1 MSLRTIAARITDK
14 PVILTDAREP
24 RVLTALK
31 MIYEGGS
38 LDGKTSNFPTRDV
51 SCVVVGNHRGNWHS
65 FETYKRT
72 IWLNIRNRRTIFRC
86 AGLSV
91 KSSNSSWWKDLLAV
105 LHLRKLKAIVI

>member
-14 PVILTDAREP
+14 PVKLAGFQER
-24 RVLTALK
+24 RVLTTLK

-38 LDGKTSNFPTRDV
+38 LDGMPANFPTRDI
-51 SCVVVGNHRGNWHS
+51 SCVVAGLHRGKLH
-65 FETYKRT
+65 FLETYKRT

-86 AGLSV
+86 AGLTV

-105 LHLRKLKAIVI
+105 LHIRKLKAIVI